1 MKLKMNKSEELIIDI
16 VEWDIKNWWRAIDK
30 RIL

>member
-16 VEWDIKNWWRAIDK
+16 VEWDIKNWWRAINK